1 MVQNWRG
8 WLSLM
13 WAIIAQ
19 AEEDVFTTA
28 KRSEM
33 DRNDAAL
40 FLESEWC
47 ESLSDIIDLIVN
59 KNNDTSTLKEIKTLL

>member
-1 MVQNWRG
+1 
-8 WLSLM
+8 M